1 MLLCILGKSNAGKT
15 TFVNHLE
22 KKYGIKRVVTSTSR
36 PKRPNEVNGVDYHFY
51 SYDTMRSDIN
61 KGEYLEW
68 NEFNSWLY
76 GTKISDIDIKETSL
90 IVLNPEGYKRL
101 KQLYKDEV
109 LCIYIKPSI
118 LTRIKRIL
126 IRDRGNYKEAFR
138 RMRSDYIDF
147 KDVDADI
154 IIKDFK
160 LK

>member
-22 KKYGIKRVVTSTSR
+22 KKYKIKRVVTSTSR
-36 PKRPNEVNGVDYHFY
+36 PKRPNEIDGVDYHFY
-51 SYDTMRSDIN
+51 SYDIMRSDIN

-76 GTKISDIDIKETSL
+76 GTKISDIDINETSL

-101 KQLYKDEV
+101 KQLHKDEV

-118 LTRIKRIL
+118 LTRIRRIL

-138 RMRSDYIDF
+138 RYIADYKDF
-147 KDVDADI
+147 KNVDADI